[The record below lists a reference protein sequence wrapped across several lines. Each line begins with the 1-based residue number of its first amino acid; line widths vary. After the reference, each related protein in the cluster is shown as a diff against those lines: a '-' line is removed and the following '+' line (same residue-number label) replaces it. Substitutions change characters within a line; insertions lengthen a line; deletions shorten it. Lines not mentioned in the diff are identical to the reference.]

1 MKSIL
6 RSQVKTYPL
15 SSYKSNPSLSC
26 QYYLL
31 VHYRMHVN
39 HNLLWHVSEHKT
51 YDLAGR
57 DLMPY
62 HKDCSDGINC
72 DTSTPISAS
81 KIGSPASHSDPS
93 SDTKQLIKKLF

>member
-1 MKSIL
+1 MKSAL

-31 VHYRMHVN
+31 VHYYMHVN
-39 HNLLWHVSEHKT
+39 HSLLWHVSEHKT

-62 HKDCSDGINC
+62 RKDRSDVINH
-72 DTSTPISAS
+72 DIIHADFSVQNRFNR
-81 KIGSPASHSDPS
+81 SDPS